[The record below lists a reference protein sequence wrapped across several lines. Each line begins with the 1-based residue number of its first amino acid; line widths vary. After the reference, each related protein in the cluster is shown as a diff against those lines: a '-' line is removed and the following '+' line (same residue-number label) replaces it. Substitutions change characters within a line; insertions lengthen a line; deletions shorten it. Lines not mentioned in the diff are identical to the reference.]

1 MSTWLKDMGGVVFLD
16 EIGHASIDVQH
27 KLLQLLS
34 DRSYSPLG
42 SNDNVPTECLII
54 AATNKD
60 LNELCSKG
68 DLLPDLY
75 SRIQGSSIQIP
86 PLRNDRDQIKIM
98 LNHMW
103 RQMELKFYDIGPCQE
118 PQKEIQ
124 KEKEKRSAGGTMMG
138 EISDDDRRWAIEE
151 YNWPHNLRQL
161 KASLEAFVGSGNK
174 SFKQCVK
181 DAAPSVF
188 PFSSSAKNIILH
200 ELDYGLKEGKQIAE
214 NPSKFV
220 AAKSREI
227 LEATL
232 EWYNRHNDIERTTVF
247 SQELKKMNSAVNQAR
262 YRQKKL

>member
-103 RQMELKFYDIGPCQE
+103 RQMELKFYDIGPCQD
-118 PQKEIQ
+118 PKRNT
-124 KEKEKRSAGGTMMG
+124 KEKKRDQQGWHNDVNN
-138 EISDDDRRWAIEE
+138 DDDRRWAIEE
-151 YNWPHNLRQL
+151 YNWPSLRQL
-161 KASLEAFVGSGNK
+161 KASLRHLSAV
-174 SFKQCVK
+174 KQIIQAVLRMLHL
-181 DAAPSVF
+181 AYF
-188 PFSSSAKNIILH
+188 QLSAKNIILH

-247 SQELKKMNSAVNQAR
+247 SQELKK
-262 YRQKKL
+262 